1 MDVNTIKVR
10 KRVRT
15 FSDRPIPSEVM
26 ARLEDFARHD
36 TNPFGVPITF
46 KFLDHKRDGVSSPVI
61 VGANTYVAAK
71 YHRQEDA
78 ELGFGYSFEKFVLLA
93 TSMGL
98 GTVWLAATIDRK
110 AFERALEY
118 RRSLGLAAWARR
130 YGKAVPPPSRHFL
143 VNINTRISQPRG
155 DGRLLRSAGTG

>member
-10 KRVRT
+10 KSVRT

-46 KFLDHKRDGVSSPVI
+46 KFLDRKRDGVSSPVI

-71 YHRQEDA
+71 YRRQEDA

-93 TSMGL
+93 TSLGL

-110 AFERALEY
+110 AFERALGVGADEVMPAVSPIGY
-118 RRSLGLAAWARR
+118 AAEKRSVRESLMRRNMKSDDRAPPR
-130 YGKAVPPPSRHFL
+130 VPL
-143 VNINTRISQPRG
+143 LQ
-155 DGRLLRSAGTG
+155 GRL